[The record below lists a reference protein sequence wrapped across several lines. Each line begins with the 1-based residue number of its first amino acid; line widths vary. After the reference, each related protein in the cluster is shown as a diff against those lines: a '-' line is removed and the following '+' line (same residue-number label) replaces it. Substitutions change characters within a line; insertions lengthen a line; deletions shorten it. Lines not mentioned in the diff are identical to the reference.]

1 MSGPTI
7 AGLMAP
13 ILETAPLAC
22 RLEVTFDD
30 VTVVVASNSQAL
42 IDKLGRYFSDF
53 RGIGGTTVIEVTAI
67 EAGPPAFDL
76 PLAVHPREPG
86 KTKLKEA
93 SIDLPDGR
101 VVRKLLT
108 GLVFLFGQGKNYAVG
123 PCLENDNQI
132 VNFINNRFIEYRLKR
147 GALLFHAA
155 GVALAGAGLVIA
167 GFAGAGKS
175 TLALEIMGHGTDFI
189 SNDRVMVLREK
200 DALTMAGVAKMPR
213 INPGTVLHNPNLAPV
228 MSDEDRA
235 RFSALPQA
243 ELWDLEHKYD
253 AFIDECFGPG
263 RFKLACPMA
272 GLVIL
277 RWKRDTSPMT
287 ATRVDLRQRRDL
299 MPAFMKDV
307 GLFYEF
313 EDPSEPSM
321 AGQNAYLEL
330 LGDVPVLEI
339 DGGVDFAAAAQ
350 ACLAFLEAARLERG
364 L

>member
-1 MSGPTI
+1 MNNPTI

-13 ILETAPLAC
+13 LLETAPIDQ
-22 RLEVTFDD
+22 RLEITFDD
-30 VTVVVASNSQAL
+30 VTVVLTSNSQAL
-42 IDKLGRYFSDF
+42 TDKLGRYFRDF
-53 RGIGGTTVIEVTAI
+53 LGGGGQTVIEVTAI

-76 PLAVHPREPG
+76 PFAVHPREPG

-101 VVRKLLT
+101 VVHKLLT

-123 PCLENDNQI
+123 PCLENDNQV
-132 VNFINNRFIEYRLKR
+132 VNFINNRFIENRLKR

-155 GVALAGAGLVIA
+155 GVAMGGAGLVIA

-175 TLALEIMGHGTDFI
+175 TLALDIMGQGTDFI
-189 SNDRVMVLREK
+189 SNDRVMVSREG
-200 DALTMAGVAKMPR
+200 ANLTMAGVAKMPR
-213 INPGTVLHNPNLAPV
+213 INPGTVLNNPNLASV
-228 MSDEDRA
+228 MNAEDRA

-277 RWKRDTSPMT
+277 RWKRDASPLL
-287 ATRVDLRQRRDL
+287 ANRVDLRQRRDL
-299 MPAFMKDV
+299 MPAFMKDM

-313 EDPSEPSM
+313 EDPAEPSM
-321 AGQNAYLEL
+321 ASQNAYLSL

-339 DGGVDFAAAAQ
+339 DGGVDFAKAARV
-350 ACLAFLEAARLERG
+350 CLEFLESVRR
-364 L
+364 

>member
-1 MSGPTI
+1 MSAPTI

-13 ILETAPLAC
+13 VLETAPLDH

-30 VTVVVASNSQAL
+30 VTVVVATNSHAL
-42 IDKLGRYFSDF
+42 SEKLGRYFRDF
-53 RGIGGTTVIEVTAI
+53 LGGGGTTIIEVTAI
-67 EAGPPAFDL
+67 EAGPPDFDL
-76 PLAVHPREPG
+76 PFAVHPREPG

-101 VVRKLLT
+101 VVKKLLT

-123 PCLENDNQI
+123 PCLDNDNQI
-132 VNFINNRFIEYRLKR
+132 VNFINNRFIEWRLKR

-155 GVALAGAGLVIA
+155 GVAKDGQGLVIA
-167 GFAGAGKS
+167 GFSGAGKS
-175 TLALEIMGHGTDFI
+175 TLALEIMRQGTTFI
-189 SNDRVMVLREK
+189 SNDRVMVSREG
-200 DALTMAGVAKMPR
+200 DGLVMHGVAKMPR
-213 INPGTVLHNPNLAPV
+213 VNPGTVLNNPSLAPV
-228 MSDEDRA
+228 MDAADRA
-235 RFSALPQA
+235 RFSALPVA

-272 GLVIL
+272 GLIIL
-277 RWKRDTSPMT
+277 RWKRDASPMT
-287 ATRVDLRQRRDL
+287 AARVRLADRRDL

-321 AGQNAYLEL
+321 ASQNAYLDL
-330 LGDVPVLEI
+330 LGDLPVLEI
-339 DGGVDFAAAAQ
+339 DGGVDFHKAATASLDF
-350 ACLAFLEAARLERG
+350 LAEVRR
-364 L
+364 